1 MTDNIAPRIDAD
13 FEQIKSVSSGTV
25 RTSWNPNY
33 GYAREKAIEE
43 ARVQAMED
51 YQTQLAEN
59 HDVFETRRFQML
71 EGAIADLQK
80 RLKELEGK

>member
-1 MTDNIAPRIDAD
+1 MTDNNIAPKIDD
-13 FEQIKSVSSGTV
+13 FTQVSSTSKGTV
-25 RTSWNPNY
+25 RSGWNPNY
-33 GYAREKAIEE
+33 GYAREKAINE
-43 ARVQAMED
+43 ARVQAMEE